1 MVNSESKQQH
11 KSNFWSGFAFGGI
24 AVGLSAYVFGTKKGR
39 TQLKRILELADN
51 MGEDLDGVLEALRK
65 ELKETDIA
73 EEVKKISESFEKH
86 LTPETKKNFHLSTVI
101 NKIKNL
107 TPNQS
112 QKQVKKFF
120 VKDGKFFD
128 KKHK

>member
-1 MVNSESKQQH
+1 MVNLASEH
-11 KSNFWSGFAFGGI
+11 HRSNFWTGFAFGGI
-24 AVGLSAYVFGTKKGR
+24 IVGLSMYTFGTKNGR
-39 TQLKRILELADN
+39 RQLKKILELADN

-65 ELKETDIA
+65 EFKDTDFS

-86 LTPETKKNFHLSTVI
+86 LNPETKKNFHLSTVI

-107 TPNQS
+107 APPQS